1 MPARSSRETRKKRAI
16 LTLALRGLGPE
27 AISQKTSVPVPRILK
42 TLAAL
47 NIEVGQ
53 QDVATSDGRK
63 SATAN
68 KSGGKT

>member
-16 LTLALRGLGPE
+16 LTLALRGLAPE
-27 AISQKTSVPVPRILK
+27 VISQKTSVPVPRILK

-53 QDVATSDGRK
+53 QDK

-68 KSGGKT
+68 KSGGSK